1 MRLKNLA
8 IPIVVMFMTL
18 FFTKGSLN
26 SEEQQMYYSMSDL
39 KWLSIAIYFEARSE
53 STAGQLAVAQVVI
66 NRVYSSRW
74 PDTIKGV
81 VTQGKYHKD
90 GLPVLNKCN
99 FSFWCDGR
107 TEEIL
112 SEKSWAKAIEISRI
126 ILSGKVIDIT
136 DGADHYEL
144 KSNSPWWSKKMLPTA
159 YIDSHIF
166 YKSNKP

>member
-1 MRLKNLA
+1 MLPKLLA
-8 IPIVVMFMTL
+8 ISIAVMFLSL
-18 FFTKGSLN
+18 FPIKGLLKSQ
-26 SEEQQMYYSMSDL
+26 EQQMYYNMTDL

-53 STAGQLAVAQVVI
+53 STAGQIAVAQVVV

-81 VTQGKYHKD
+81 VTQGKYKD

-112 SEKSWAKAIEISRI
+112 NDKAWDKAINISRLVI
-126 ILSGKVIDIT
+126 AGNIIDIT

-144 KSNSPWWSKKMLPTA
+144 KINSPWWSKNMLPTA

-166 YKSNKP
+166 YKSNNP